1 MDPVLAFEEAVS
13 VFTLDHDGGAF
24 DSGLIAVQIVHHLDL
39 VTVTVGPHVVHA
51 IEHGGPVLRLGA
63 ARAGVE
69 GEDGVVRVIL
79 AGQQRLQTHGFE
91 LLFKGLELALQ
102 LFEHG
107 VVVLLERH
115 LADREHIVVLR
126 AQTIIFLD
134 LVFQGADALLD
145 LLAVF
150 CVVPEA
156 LLRALL
162 LQLFNLVARLVEL
175 ERRAKLVERLAHIRE
190 LVFVFFKLDQQNT
203 FTTFS

>member
-1 MDPVLAFEEAVS
+1 MQAVFALEEAVS
-13 VFTLDHDGGAF
+13 VLAVDLERRALDT
-24 DSGLIAVQIVHHLDL
+24 GLFAVEIVEHLAGVAVAL
-39 VTVTVGPHVVHA
+39 CPHVIHA
-51 IEHGGPVLRLGA
+51 VEHLRPVLRFGA
-63 ARAGVE
+63 AGAGVE
-69 GEDGVVRVIL
+69 REDGVVRVIL
-79 AGQQRLQTHGFE
+79 AGEQRLQTHG
-91 LLFKGLELALQ
+91 LELFLEGLVFLLQ

-126 AQTIIFLD
+126 AQAIIFLD

-150 CVVPEA
+150 RVVPEA